1 LRPLHVLRRLGVVPI
16 QYNSVIEKLK
26 VMEIKARQVLKI
38 KTISTD
44 KKYDVVEGHPFF
56 GQTFNVYQYDG
67 IAFTVNSND
76 DFVKWRNSGELFS
89 VNFAEST
96 RQKEVDGQMLDVPTL
111 QLTGCTNIKQEVSMA
126 KAEATLSRIY
136 RDAEITAVDADFMSE
151 FVND

>member
-1 LRPLHVLRRLGVVPI
+1 
-16 QYNSVIEKLK
+16 
-26 VMEIKARQVLKI
+26 MEIKARQVLKI
-38 KTISTD
+38 KTISTGN
-44 KKYDVVEGHPFF
+44 KYKVEEGHPFF

-76 DFVKWRNSGELFS
+76 DFAKWRDNGELFS
-89 VNFAEST
+89 VDFTEST
-96 RQKEVDGQMLDVPTL
+96 RQKEVDGSIVDVPTL

-136 RDAEITAVDADFMSE
+136 RDAEITAVDADFMNE

>member
-1 LRPLHVLRRLGVVPI
+1 
-16 QYNSVIEKLK
+16 
-26 VMEIKARQVLKI
+26 MEIKARQVLKI
-38 KTISTD
+38 KTISTGNNY
-44 KKYDVVEGHPFF
+44 KVEEGHPFF

-76 DFVKWRNSGELFS
+76 DFAKWRDNGELFS
-89 VNFAEST
+89 VDFAEST
-96 RQKEVDGQMLDVPTL
+96 RQKEVDGSIVDVPTL